1 MTTSSCGRARRVRAA
16 ATILTLIAAVGTGAG
31 ILALG
36 AGVPDAWWPHTKQA
50 FAAGTHAAHHDPCGV
65 IVGRAKVYCER
76 GATYSASTG
85 HRSAAAAAFRL
96 VSVGAGLAA
105 LVIWRRRKSA
115 GQRRH

>member
-1 MTTSSCGRARRVRAA
+1 MTTPSPVRSRRIAAA
-16 ATILTLIAAVGTGAG
+16 ATILTVIAVAVGALL
-31 ILALG
+31 LALSMS
-36 AGVPDAWWPHTKQA
+36 VPDAWWPHTGRA
-50 FAAGTHAAHHDPCGV
+50 FATDAHAAHHDPCGV

-76 GATYSASTG
+76 GATHCASTG

-105 LVIWRRRKSA
+105 LVVWRRRKSA